1 MFIGKRDLKI
11 KAIQV
16 LINNAGFS
24 EQFYADFEFKDVI
37 YNKLYFICHCFLGIG
52 IK

>member
-16 LINNAGFS
+16 LFNNAGFFWTILRGL
-24 EQFYADFEFKDVI
+24 QRRDI
-37 YNKLYFICHCFLGIG
+37 
-52 IK
+52 